1 MANSFNKEERVAFE
15 NLLEGFNDAL
25 VLSRNV
31 SIYNTDQTMMER
43 TNNVI
48 WRPQPYIA
56 TSLSNAGVGTDISLL
71 PGGGYASY
79 TQLAVPSYIN
89 QTRTVA
95 FELNAQELRDAL
107 QEQRLGNSAKQKLA
121 SDINVSVLNNAAN
134 QGTLVVKRTTAAGAS
149 SGFDDVA
156 QCEAIF
162 NEQGIMDGDR
172 YLALNTRDYNGL
184 ANDLAKA
191 SRSFGNQK
199 SDKAYERAYVG
210 MVASFDIY
218 KLDYAVRLGAG
229 SATATINTTDAG
241 ANYYIPKAISTS
253 PTTAERLNVDNRFQS
268 LTVAVSAGALA
279 AGDAFTIAGINAVHH
294 ITKGDTGQLKTFRVI
309 SVSAPAAGNQ
319 AIVIS
324 PPLITN
330 QVANAASAQN
340 QNCVAN
346 TKATNASITL
356 LNTAAAPVNCF
367 WHKDAIEILPG
378 RYSLPDNAGV
388 AVMRGSTDQGL
399 ELVMTKRFDQN
410 TLTTKYRVDT
420 FYGVVNKQPE
430 MSGIILFN
438 QV

>member
-1 MANSFNKEERVAFE
+1 MANSFSKEERVAFE

-31 SIYNTDQTMMER
+31 SIYNTDQTSMER

-56 TSLSNAGVGTDISLL
+56 TSISNAGVGTNINFV
-71 PGGGYASY
+71 GGYSSY
-79 TQLAVPSYIN
+79 TQLAVPASIN

-95 FELNAQELRDAL
+95 FEMNAQELRDAL

-121 SDINVSVLNNAAN
+121 SDINVSVLNIAAN

-218 KLDYAVRLGAG
+218 KLDYAVRLPAAAG
-229 SATATINTTDAG
+229 VGITINTTDAG
-241 ANYYIPKAISTS
+241 NQYYIPKAISTS
-253 PTTAERLNVDNRFQS
+253 PTTSERLNVDNRFQ
-268 LTVAVSAGALA
+268 TVTVSSTTGVV

-309 SVSAPAAGNQ
+309 SVTNATQ
-319 AIVIS
+319 MVIS
-324 PPLITN
+324 PPIISN
-330 QVANAASAQN
+330 QVANASSAQN

-346 TKATNASITL
+346 TKSATAAIVF
-356 LNTAAAPVNCF
+356 LNTAAAQVNCF
-367 WHKDAIEILPG
+367 WHKDALEILPG
-378 RYSLPDNAGV
+378 RYAIPDNAGV

-399 ELVMTKRFDQN
+399 ELVMSKRFDQDS
-410 TLTTKYRVDT
+410 LTTKYRVDT